1 MPALDIVLAQR
12 LKEAA
17 DKGQQRKPRNVVPLA
32 APLVRVQGEE
42 LISFCSNDYLG
53 LSQHPD
59 VVEASAKALRDY
71 GASACA
77 SRLVSGNHPLY
88 SELEA
93 LLASMKHTENACVFG
108 SGYLANLGVISAVV
122 DGADLIVTDRLS
134 HACMIDGAH
143 LSGATLKRFKHNDV
157 AHLRSLLD
165 AHRSQFRY
173 CLMMTETV
181 FSMDGDR
188 APLHELAKLAED
200 YDAWLM
206 TDDAHGLGL
215 FPDDKNPAHIQMGT
229 LSKAVVSYGGYV
241 CGSDELI
248 ECLFNFSRSMLFS
261 TGLPPA
267 VIAASIASLKLMKT
281 QPQLAQK
288 ALDNAKLFC
297 NVLELPPA
305 QSTIVPIIL
314 KSEELTLKASAQ
326 LLEDGFLVS
335 AIRPPTVPKDTSRL
349 RFAFTALHTTGQIET
364 LATRIKTHGWIKH
377 SGD

>member
-1 MPALDIVLAQR
+1 MPALDIVLKAR
-12 LKEAA
+12 LEEAA
-17 DKGQQRKPRNVVPLA
+17 DKGLRRKPRAVVPLK
-32 APLVRVQGEE
+32 APLARVQGKE

-53 LSQHPD
+53 LSQHPQ
-59 VVEASAKALRDY
+59 VLEASAQALRDY

-88 SELEA
+88 AQIEEQLS
-93 LLASMKHTENACVFG
+93 SMKHTENACVFG

-122 DGADLIVTDRLS
+122 DGADLILTDRLS

-143 LSGATLKRFKHNDV
+143 LSGATLKRFKHHDMT
-157 AHLRSLLD
+157 HLRSLLD
-165 AHRSQFRY
+165 AHRSQYRY
-173 CLMMTETV
+173 CLIMTETV

-188 APLHELAKLAED
+188 PPLNDLSKLAEQ

-215 FPDDKNPAHIQMGT
+215 FTDKNPAHIQMGT
-229 LSKAVVSYGGYV
+229 LSKAAASYGGYV

-248 ECLFNFSRSMLFS
+248 ECLFNFSRSLLFS

-267 VIAASIASLKLMKT
+267 VIAASVASLKLMKD
-281 QPQLAQK
+281 QPELAQK
-288 ALDNAKLFC
+288 ALSNAALFC
-297 NVLELPPA
+297 RLLDLPEA

-314 KSEELTLKASAQ
+314 KSEELTLKVAAQ
-326 LLEDGFLVS
+326 LLEDGFFVS

-349 RFAFTALHTTGQIET
+349 RFAFTALHTHQQIEKVVEG
-364 LATRIKTHGWIKH
+364 IKAHGWLEH